1 MSKYICEKCSKE
13 FKQKSHYTTHINKK
27 IPCVNEFKI
36 VEKKNV
42 KDVRDEGLDKFYTL
56 PIYSKKCIDKV
67 FELYDKLSFDL
78 IIEPSAGNGSFFNQ
92 LDCDNKIGIDISPED
107 KNIIKMDFFNYTPQ
121 PHINNILVIGNPP
134 FGKVSSIS
142 IKFFNHSAKWANVIA
157 FIIPRTFRRPSVQ
170 NKLNNMFHLIYDED
184 VSTKPCCFTPQ
195 MMVKCCFQ
203 VWEKKE
209 TERPFIDLPTKHE
222 DWEFLSFGPIDKYGQ
237 PTPPNG
243 ADFAMR
249 AYGGKVGE
257 IERINLKELRP
268 KSWHWIKSII
278 NKEELIN
285 RFKQLDYSDSLNTAR
300 QNSMGRGELVR
311 LYKDFHQLT

>member
-121 PHINNILVIGNPP
+121 PHINNILVIGNTP
-134 FGKVSSIS
+134 FVKVSSIS

-184 VSTKPCCFTPQ
+184 VASKGQDPQ
-195 MMVKCCFQ
+195 PVELHSIVVKVDDSDDEVQ
-203 VWEKKE
+203 DVE
-209 TERPFIDLPTKHE
+209 TIGRATGN
-222 DWEFLSFGPIDKYGQ
+222 LSG
-237 PTPPNG
+237 
-243 ADFAMR
+243 
-249 AYGGKVGE
+249 
-257 IERINLKELRP
+257 
-268 KSWHWIKSII
+268 
-278 NKEELIN
+278 
-285 RFKQLDYSDSLNTAR
+285 
-300 QNSMGRGELVR
+300 
-311 LYKDFHQLT
+311 